1 MRQSQRVINRAL
13 KIFKKRETGKQSALV
28 NTGFSLV
35 RIDEPST
42 GSKLQL
48 TDVLELRSR
57 LLSQFLEDIG
67 VRRRDTKRERLIT
80 DEVQADTELLVLNLV
95 DMYDYWKKGAQEI
108 NDLWGFNIE
117 ISSNVNLEK
126 GGVMNE

>member
-1 MRQSQRVINRAL
+1 M
-13 KIFKKRETGKQSALV
+13 
-28 NTGFSLV
+28 
-35 RIDEPST
+35 
-42 GSKLQL
+42 
-48 TDVLELRSR
+48 
-57 LLSQFLEDIG
+57 
-67 VRRRDTKRERLIT
+67 RRRDTKRERLIT